1 MAKLDEVDIKLL
13 TLLQADSKKTT
24 KEYAHQLN
32 LSTTAVYERIKR
44 LEKTRVIT
52 KYVALVDK
60 KKVDRSFVALCHVKL
75 VQHTKEFVLQ
85 FESEVLKLNEVVEC
99 YHISGDSDYILK
111 IYVSDMEDYRDF
123 MVTKLTALKHIGSTH
138 SSFIISEVKHT
149 SAIHLD

>member
-1 MAKLDEVDIKLL
+1 MSKLDAVDVSLL
-13 TLLQADSKKTT
+13 TLLQADSNKTT

-44 LEKTRVIT
+44 LEKTGVIT

-60 KKVDRSFVALCHVKL
+60 KKVGKSFIVLCHVKL

-85 FESEVLKLNEVVEC
+85 FESEVLKLEAVVEC

-123 MVTKLTALKHIGSTH
+123 MMTKLTALKHIGSTR
-138 SSFIISEVKHT
+138 SSFIISEVKHS
-149 SAIHLD
+149 SAICLD